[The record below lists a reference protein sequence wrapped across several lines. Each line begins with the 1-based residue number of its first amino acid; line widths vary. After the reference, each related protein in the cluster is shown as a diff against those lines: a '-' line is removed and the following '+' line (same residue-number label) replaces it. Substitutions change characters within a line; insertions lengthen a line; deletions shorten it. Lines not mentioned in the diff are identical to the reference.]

1 MTCSAEGDAGRASDP
16 GSNYGDGWNRL
27 RKELKVCT
35 VDCVVCVCVCTR
47 ARVRL
52 KTCVLS
58 CCFLFIFVCSV
69 RVLSFLTACLFG
81 RHKQDMYIMLPACD
95 RYTVS
100 GYTAWMR
107 ADIIHVTVTAAA
119 KAFLGR
125 AEVLQGLA
133 SCQSILSEHHVRES
147 CQSILASRLWV
158 RSLDFVD
165 F

>member
-1 MTCSAEGDAGRASDP
+1 MSCSAEGDAGRASDP

-35 VDCVVCVCVCTR
+35 VDCVVCVCVCAR
-47 ARVRL
+47 ARAFENVRFVML
-52 KTCVLS
+52 CL
-58 CCFLFIFVCSV
+58 FFIFVCSV
-69 RVLSFLTACLFG
+69 RVLSFLPACLFG
-81 RHKQDMYIMLPACD
+81 RHKQDMYIMLLACD

-107 ADIIHVTVTAAA
+107 ADIIHATVTATP

-125 AEVLQGLA
+125 KEVLQGLA
-133 SCQSILSEHHVRES
+133 S